1 MTKERKLNIGDKAID
16 FTLTDKDGNKVSLS
30 DYRGKKVI
38 LYFYPKDN
46 TPGCTKQACNFRDNY
61 PQIQEKGA
69 EVIGI
74 SRDGQKA
81 HTNFATKHDLPFVLL
96 SDPDREVIEAYGVWT
111 EKKLYGKIG
120 FGITR
125 TTFLIDEEGS
135 IVDIVDG
142 KRMKAATNAD
152 DILEGDFLRD

>member
-16 FTLTDKDGNKVSLS
+16 FTLEDKDGNKVSLS

-81 HTNFATKHDLPFVLL
+81 HTNFTAKHELPFTLL
-96 SDPDREVIEAYGVWT
+96 SDPEREVIEAYGVWT

-120 FGITR
+120 FGINR
-125 TTFLIDEEGS
+125 TTFLIDEEGT

-142 KRMKAATNAD
+142 KRMKAATLSL
-152 DILEGDFLRD
+152 IHISEPTRPY

>member
-16 FTLTDKDGNKVSLS
+16 FTLEDKDGNKVSLS

-81 HTNFATKHDLPFVLL
+81 HTNFTAKHELPFTLL
-96 SDPDREVIEAYGVWT
+96 SDPEREVIEAYGVWT

-120 FGITR
+120 FGISR
-125 TTFLIDEEGS
+125 TTFLIDEEGT

-142 KRMKAATNAD
+142 KRMKLSL
-152 DILEGDFLRD
+152 IHI

>member
-16 FTLTDKDGNKVSLS
+16 FTLEDKDGNKVSLS

-81 HTNFATKHDLPFVLL
+81 HTNFTAKHELPFTLL
-96 SDPDREVIEAYGVWT
+96 SDPEREVIEAYGVWT

-120 FGITR
+120 FGISR
-125 TTFLIDEEGS
+125 TTFLIDEEGT

-142 KRMKAATNAD
+142 KRMKGATNAD
-152 DILEGDFLRD
+152 DILKGDFLRD